1 MLQKGLSISKII
13 KIKPIDVNWHLLAT
27 ESVPA
32 ESVAEVAERLE
43 GLESLG
49 FDFQSGLLAIA
60 VLLIVSIVS
69 EKFGSKV
76 GIPGSIILFFLGLF
90 SHVTGFSFEHFPLE
104 EVHVVALSVL
114 LFFSGLSFD
123 RSLLKRN
130 KLLSRSI
137 QLAVFGTV
145 LSMVFLT
152 IYLRIGMGVFSST
165 AGILEGIPGNV
176 FSLMAVVIIAALS
189 VQDWNSFVFVSHKI
203 KGFSAILTNI
213 FKVETAISASISVAV
228 AELAIYF
235 WLTLNPHIDATRGHE
250 LIASIFTGIFLG
262 AATGLLLGWLL
273 TSLIRFLIT
282 SKAQLVL
289 AAIAFTFLGYVIT
302 FVIVEQGG
310 YLCALVMGVVTS
322 NIYRSSSTED
332 EMEFLSESL
341 ESLNIAS
348 ESILFFAIGLGLET
362 MHFFRHLPFAFY
374 AWLGIVLIRPIVVT
388 LFFRS
393 DLIPNEE
400 KIMLSSFSPKGAI
413 SMALVV
419 TAPEM
424 LKETFSLEIVN
435 FLPEESIT
443 FMSDTVCGA
452 VLISMIVKSVFIPR
466 LHANLRSKISLPG
479 DEENA
484 LRLEQ

>member
-1 MLQKGLSISKII
+1 M
-13 KIKPIDVNWHLLAT
+13 NWHLLAT

-32 ESVAEVAERLE
+32 EAVAEVTERLE
-43 GLESLG
+43 GLESLH

-60 VLLIVSIVS
+60 VLLIVSIGS

-90 SHVTGFSFEHFPLE
+90 SHVTGFSFENFPLE

-145 LSMVFLT
+145 LSMLFLT
-152 IYLRIGMGVFSST
+152 IYLRIGMGVFGST
-165 AGILEGIPGNV
+165 AGILEGIPGNI
-176 FSLMAVVIIAALS
+176 FSLMSVIIIAALS
-189 VQDWNSFVFVSHKI
+189 VQDWNSFVFVSHRVKDF
-203 KGFSAILTNI
+203 GAILTNI

-235 WLTLNPHIDATRGHE
+235 WLNLNPHIDAARGHE

-262 AATGLLLGWLL
+262 ATTGLVLGWFL
-273 TSLIRFLIT
+273 TIVIRFLVT

-322 NIYRSSSTED
+322 MTYRSSSTED
-332 EMEFLSESL
+332 EIEFLSESL
-341 ESLNIAS
+341 ESVNIAS

-362 MHFFRHLPFAFY
+362 MHFFKHLPFAFY
-374 AWLGIVLIRPIVVT
+374 AWLGIVLMRPIVVA

-393 DLIPNEE
+393 DLIPTEE
-400 KIMLSSFSPKGAI
+400 KKILSSFSPKGAI

-424 LKETFSLEIVN
+424 LKETFSLEMINV
-435 FLPEESIT
+435 LPEESLT
-443 FMSDTVCGA
+443 FMADTVCGA

-466 LHANLRSKISLPG
+466 LHENLRGKMVLSG
-479 DEENA
+479 NEENVLKA
-484 LRLEQ
+484 

>member
-1 MLQKGLSISKII
+1 M
-13 KIKPIDVNWHLLAT
+13 NWLLLAS

-32 ESVAEVAERLE
+32 EAVTDVTERFE
-43 GLESLG
+43 GLESLH

-60 VLLIVSIVS
+60 ILLIVSIGS
-69 EKFGSKV
+69 EKFGSKI

-90 SHVTGFSFEHFPLE
+90 SHVTGFSFENFPLE

-145 LSMVFLT
+145 LSMLFLI
-152 IYLRIGMGVFSST
+152 IYLRIGMGLFSST
-165 AGILEGIPGNV
+165 VGILEGIPANI
-176 FSLMAVVIIAALS
+176 FSLISVVIVAALS
-189 VQDWNSFVFVSHKI
+189 VQDWNSFVFVSNQVKDF
-203 KGFSAILTNI
+203 GAILTSI

-235 WLTLNPHIDATRGHE
+235 WLNLNPYIEATRGGE
-250 LIASIFTGIFLG
+250 LIASIFSGIFLG
-262 AATGLLLGWLL
+262 AATGLVLGWLL
-273 TSLIRFLIT
+273 TSVIRFLVT
-282 SKAQLVL
+282 SKAQLIL
-289 AAIAFTFLGYVIT
+289 AAIAFTFLGYVLT

-322 NIYRSSSTED
+322 MTYRSSSTED
-332 EMEFLSESL
+332 EIEFLSESL
-341 ESLNIAS
+341 ESVNIAS

-362 MHFFRHLPFAFY
+362 MHFFKHLPFAFY
-374 AWLGIVLIRPIVVT
+374 AWLGVILIRPIVVA

-393 DLIPNEE
+393 DLIPIEE
-400 KIMLSSFSPKGAI
+400 KKILSSFSPKGAI

-424 LKETFSLEIVN
+424 LKETFSLDIVN
-435 FLPEESIT
+435 VLPEESLT
-443 FMSDTVCGA
+443 FMADTVCGA
-452 VLISMIVKSVFIPR
+452 VLISMIIKSVFIPR
-466 LHANLRSKISLPG
+466 LHKNLHGKTSLIANEGNVFK
-479 DEENA
+479 A
-484 LRLEQ
+484 

>member
-1 MLQKGLSISKII
+1 M
-13 KIKPIDVNWHLLAT
+13 NWLLLAS

-32 ESVAEVAERLE
+32 EAVADVTERFE
-43 GLESLG
+43 GLESLH

-60 VLLIVSIVS
+60 ILLIVSIGS
-69 EKFGSKV
+69 EKFGSKI

-90 SHVTGFSFEHFPLE
+90 SHVTGFSFENFPLE

-145 LSMVFLT
+145 LSMLFLI
-152 IYLRIGMGVFSST
+152 IYLRIGMGLFSST
-165 AGILEGIPGNV
+165 VGILEGIPANI
-176 FSLMAVVIIAALS
+176 FSLISVVIVAALS
-189 VQDWNSFVFVSHKI
+189 VQDWNSFVFVSNQVKDF
-203 KGFSAILTNI
+203 GAILTSI

-235 WLTLNPHIDATRGHE
+235 WLNLNPYIEATRGGE
-250 LIASIFTGIFLG
+250 LIASIFSGIFLG
-262 AATGLLLGWLL
+262 AATGLVLGWLL
-273 TSLIRFLIT
+273 TSVIRFLVT
-282 SKAQLVL
+282 SKAQLIL
-289 AAIAFTFLGYVIT
+289 AAIAFTFLGYVLT

-322 NIYRSSSTED
+322 MTYRSSSTED
-332 EMEFLSESL
+332 EIEFLSESL
-341 ESLNIAS
+341 ESVNIAS

-362 MHFFRHLPFAFY
+362 MHFFKHLPFAFY
-374 AWLGIVLIRPIVVT
+374 AWLGVILIRPIVVA

-393 DLIPNEE
+393 DLIPIEE
-400 KIMLSSFSPKGAI
+400 KKILSSFSPKGAI

-424 LKETFSLEIVN
+424 LKETFSLDIVN
-435 FLPEESIT
+435 VLPEESLT
-443 FMSDTVCGA
+443 FMADTVCGA
-452 VLISMIVKSVFIPR
+452 VLISMIIKSVFIPR
-466 LHANLRSKISLPG
+466 LHKNLHGKTSLLA
-479 DEENA
+479 DEGNVFKA
-484 LRLEQ
+484 

>member
-1 MLQKGLSISKII
+1 M
-13 KIKPIDVNWHLLAT
+13 NWLLLAS

-32 ESVAEVAERLE
+32 EAVTDVTERFE
-43 GLESLG
+43 GLESLH

-60 VLLIVSIVS
+60 ILLIVSIGS
-69 EKFGSKV
+69 EKFGSKI

-90 SHVTGFSFEHFPLE
+90 SHVTGFSFENFPLE

-145 LSMVFLT
+145 LSMLFLI
-152 IYLRIGMGVFSST
+152 IYLRIGMGLFSST
-165 AGILEGIPGNV
+165 VGILEGIPANI
-176 FSLMAVVIIAALS
+176 FSLISVVIVAALS
-189 VQDWNSFVFVSHKI
+189 VQDWNSFVFVSNQVKDF
-203 KGFSAILTNI
+203 GAILTSI

-235 WLTLNPHIDATRGHE
+235 WLNLNPYIEATRGGE
-250 LIASIFTGIFLG
+250 LIASIFSGIFLG
-262 AATGLLLGWLL
+262 AATGLVLGWLL
-273 TSLIRFLIT
+273 TSVIRFLVT
-282 SKAQLVL
+282 SKAQLIL
-289 AAIAFTFLGYVIT
+289 ASIAFTFLGYVLT

-322 NIYRSSSTED
+322 MTYRSSSTED
-332 EMEFLSESL
+332 EIEFLSESL
-341 ESLNIAS
+341 ESVNIAS

-362 MHFFRHLPFAFY
+362 MHFFKHLPFAFY
-374 AWLGIVLIRPIVVT
+374 AWLGVILIRPIVVA

-393 DLIPNEE
+393 DLIPIEE
-400 KIMLSSFSPKGAI
+400 KKILSSFSPKGAI

-424 LKETFSLEIVN
+424 LKETFSLDIVN
-435 FLPEESIT
+435 VLPEESLT
-443 FMSDTVCGA
+443 FMADTVCGA
-452 VLISMIVKSVFIPR
+452 VLISMIIKSVFIPR
-466 LHANLRSKISLPG
+466 LHKNLHGKTSLIANEGNVFK
-479 DEENA
+479 A
-484 LRLEQ
+484 